1 MWSDNRFT
9 GIGLNNFTTVCN
21 EENVYRKY
29 NKNFGCTTHPHNIY
43 IQILVETGL
52 IGLIIFLILIYLILK
67 KIIKVDHIEKK
78 KFLLTFMF
86 LNNFFGQSC
95 LLEVYLK
102 IGIWFF

>member
-1 MWSDNRFT
+1 MIEIKFVLKNLNLPKFLSVLKNFDQSAYGQIYLSALHMWSDNRFT

-52 IGLIIFLILIYLILK
+52 IGLIIF
-67 KIIKVDHIEKK
+67 
-78 KFLLTFMF
+78 
-86 LNNFFGQSC
+86 
-95 LLEVYLK
+95 
-102 IGIWFF
+102 